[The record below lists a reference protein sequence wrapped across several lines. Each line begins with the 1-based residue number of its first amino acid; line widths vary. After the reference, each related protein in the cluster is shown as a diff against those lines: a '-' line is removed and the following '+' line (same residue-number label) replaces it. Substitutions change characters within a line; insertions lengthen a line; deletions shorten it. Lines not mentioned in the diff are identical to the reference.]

1 MDIQLSTLVCSQ
13 DQRTIKVLQVLLGE
27 MSIAMELCATRDEAA
42 RHLVSRRFDGVFV
55 DAAVP
60 SSSELLLEITQAP
73 GGQRAVPFAILEGA
87 TSVREAFSLGA
98 GFILY
103 KPLSIEKTKNSLRA
117 AHGLMMRER
126 RRHFRHTLEDVT
138 ATLRFNNAPET
149 TAEVLDLSE
158 GGMAL
163 RLLEYMERRGDL
175 RASFRL
181 PGHEASLDV
190 EGEITW
196 ADDHGRVGVH
206 FTAVPETARTALE
219 TWLAERGRTLAEDA
233 HGAIQAHSRKRT
245 KRGQAAAANRNP
257 GNGGAAATA
266 PATEQVSVPRAR
278 QMLRAGID
286 VGVSVVTIRGGEPV
300 VLQAVCDDISP
311 EGLGAKVQGEL
322 CPGEPVLLY
331 LSLPS
336 LECMKLHADV
346 RHRRKSR
353 VGFEFVGLTREQYR
367 QLSDVCE
374 VLPVAE

>member
-42 RHLVSRRFDGVFV
+42 RHLVSRHFDGVFV

-60 SSSELLLEITQAP
+60 SSAELLLEITQAP

-138 ATLRFNNAPET
+138 ATLRFANAPET
-149 TAEVLDLSE
+149 TAEIVDLSE

-163 RLLEYMERRGDL
+163 RLLEYRERRGDL

-181 PGHEASLDV
+181 PGQEVTLEV

-196 ADDHGRVGVH
+196 ADDYGRIGVH
-206 FTAVPETARTALE
+206 FTVVAEATRAALE
-219 TWLAERGRTLAEDA
+219 SWLSERGRTLAEDA
-233 HGAIQAHSRKRT
+233 HGAIQAHSRKRSG
-245 KRGQAAAANRNP
+245 KSGRPAAVSA
-257 GNGGAAATA
+257 GNGGAAAA
-266 PATEQVSVPRAR
+266 PEKEPASVPRAR
-278 QMLRAGID
+278 HMLRAGID
-286 VGVSVVTIRGGEPV
+286 VGVSVVTIRSGEPV

-311 EGLGAKVQGEL
+311 EGLGAKVHGDL

-374 VLPVAE
+374 VLPVAD